1 MSSDAFEPQR
11 GPATLSGPPD
21 PLIWGPPDRPV
32 ELVARNV
39 STRYIAIVVD
49 GLIGLMVLPFNVAH
63 LGRSAYG
70 LWALTTSITWFFG
83 VLDLGYSGALVKFVA
98 QYRAWRDHTALNEVV
113 STIGTVFT
121 GLGVACF
128 AVTAIIAW
136 RVDSF
141 FHLDPGQAHTARQ
154 LLLIIGAY
162 LSIQLP
168 ISVFGAV
175 VYGFQRF
182 YRNNAVR
189 IGLSIVVAAVNVAV
203 LGTGHSL
210 VTLVASTT
218 AVRVLFLGGFVW
230 NAYRVFPGLQ
240 VRRTLFR
247 RERLRE
253 VTGFSIY
260 MAVLDW
266 SAKLNYSS
274 DTMVIG
280 ATLDTTAI
288 ALWTVGQRLTQ
299 LAQQLTS
306 QLNGALFPV
315 VVDSDATQRQD
326 QLQTILIQGTKLSL
340 ALAAPL
346 CLGLI
351 SLADPLIR
359 RWVGTQ
365 FAASVLP
372 LQIMLTIVLVRNV
385 TASANLILRGAGQ
398 HRLLTITNAGTAI
411 VNVLLS
417 ILLVHPLGL
426 LGLALGTLIPV
437 ATSGLFILYPA
448 ACRRVGMSLRR
459 PLMQAVWPALWPAV
473 VMTALLRAA
482 AARVAPPN
490 LFEVALYLGVGGV
503 LYLVLFVG
511 VAIGGEERRFYI
523 TKLRGLMERQPRVQA
538 AA

>member
-1 MSSDAFEPQR
+1 MSTEGSTQHR
-11 GPATLSGPPD
+11 GPAALNAPPD
-21 PLIWGPPDRPV
+21 PRIWGPPDRPV

-39 STRYIAIVVD
+39 STRYVAIVVD

-98 QYRAWRDHTALNEVV
+98 QYRAWRDHRALNEVV
-113 STIGTVFT
+113 STIATVFAAL
-121 GLGVACF
+121 GLLCF
-128 AVTAIIAW
+128 AVTAVIAW

-141 FHLDPGQAHTARQ
+141 FHLDAEQAHTARR

-162 LSIQLP
+162 LSVQLP

-182 YRNNAVR
+182 YRNNAVS
-189 IGLSIVVAAVNVAV
+189 IALSIVVAAVNVAV

-210 VTLVASTT
+210 VMLVACTT
-218 AVRVLFLGGFVW
+218 AVRILFLGGFVW

-240 VRRTLFR
+240 VRRSLFR
-247 RERLRE
+247 RDRLRE
-253 VTGFSIY
+253 VTGFSVY

-306 QLNGALFPV
+306 QLNGALFPA
-315 VVDSDATQRQD
+315 VVDSDATQRHD
-326 QLQTILIQGTKLSL
+326 QLQIILIHGTKLSL

-351 SLADPLIR
+351 AMADPLIR

-372 LQIMLTIVLVRNV
+372 LQVMLTIVLVRNV

-398 HRLLTITNAGTAI
+398 HRLLTVTNAATAV

-417 ILLVHPLGL
+417 IVLVHPLGL
-426 LGLALGTLIPV
+426 LGVALGTLIPV
-437 ATSGLFILYPA
+437 GASGLFVLYPA
-448 ACRRVGMSLRR
+448 ACRRVGIPLRR
-459 PLMQAVWPALWPAV
+459 PLMEAIWPALWPAV
-473 VMTALLRAA
+473 VMTALLRFG
-482 AARVAPPN
+482 RRIPPTN
-490 LFEVALYLGVGGV
+490 LFEVALHLAVGGMV
-503 LYLVLFVG
+503 YMVLFVG
-511 VAIGGEERRFYI
+511 VAIGAEERRFYL
-523 TKLRGLMERQPRVQA
+523 TKLRGVLVRQRRVPA
-538 AA
+538 AAA

>member
-1 MSSDAFEPQR
+1 MSSEPLESHR
-11 GPATLSGPPD
+11 GPAILSGPPD
-21 PLIWGPPDRPV
+21 PRIWGPPDRPV

-83 VLDLGYSGALVKFVA
+83 VLDLGYSGALVKFIA

-113 STIGTVFT
+113 STIGSVFT

-128 AVTAIIAW
+128 VVTAIIAW

-141 FHLDPGQAHTARQ
+141 FHLDPEQAHTARQ

-182 YRNNAVR
+182 YRNNAVS
-189 IGLSIVVAAVNVAV
+189 IGLSIVVATVNVAV

-218 AVRVLFLGGFVW
+218 AVRILFLGGFVW

-240 VRRTLFR
+240 VRRSLFR
-247 RERLRE
+247 RARLRE
-253 VTGFSIY
+253 VTGFSVY

-315 VVDSDATQRQD
+315 VVDSDASQRQD
-326 QLQTILIQGTKLSL
+326 QLQMILIQGTKLSL

-351 SLADPLIR
+351 SMADPLIR

-398 HRLLTITNAGTAI
+398 HRLLTITNASTAI

-417 ILLVHPLGL
+417 IALVRPLGL
-426 LGLALGTLIPV
+426 LGVALGTLIPV
-437 ATSGLFILYPA
+437 AASGVFVLYPA
-448 ACRRVGMSLRR
+448 ACRRVGIPFRR
-459 PLMQAVWPALWPAV
+459 PLMQAVWPALWPAI
-473 VMTALLRAA
+473 VMTVVL
-482 AARVAPPN
+482 RVARRIPPTN
-490 LFEVALYLGVGGV
+490 LFEVALHLAMGGV
-503 LYLVLFVG
+503 VYLVLFVG
-511 VAIGGEERRFYI
+511 MAIGAEERHFYL
-523 TKLRGLMERQPRVQA
+523 TKIRGVLARQPRVPA

>member
-1 MSSDAFEPQR
+1 MSGA
-11 GPATLSGPPD
+11 PD
-21 PLIWGPPDRPV
+21 PQVWGPPNRPV

-39 STRYIAIVVD
+39 STRYLAIFVD
-49 GLIGLMVLPFNVAH
+49 GIIGLMVLPFNVAH

-98 QYRAWRDHTALNEVV
+98 QYRAWRDHSALNEVV
-113 STIGTVFT
+113 STICMVFT
-121 GLGVACF
+121 ALGGLCF
-128 AVTAIIAW
+128 IVTAVIAW

-154 LLLIIGAY
+154 LLLIIGAF
-162 LSIQLP
+162 LSVQLP

-175 VYGFQRF
+175 VYGFQRY
-182 YRNNAVR
+182 YRNNAVS
-189 IGLSIVVAAVNVAV
+189 IFLSIVVAIINVLV
-203 LGTGHSL
+203 LSSGHGL
-210 VTLVASTT
+210 VSLVASTT
-218 AVRVLFLGGFVW
+218 AVRILVLGAFVW

-240 VRRTLFR
+240 VRRSLFR

-253 VTGFSIY
+253 VTGFSVY

-280 ATLDTTAI
+280 AMLDTTTI
-288 ALWTVGQRLTQ
+288 ALWTVGQRITQ

-306 QLNGALFPV
+306 QLNGALFPA
-315 VVDSDATQRQD
+315 VVDSDASQRQD
-326 QLQTILIQGTKLSL
+326 QLQLILIQGTKLSL

-346 CLGLI
+346 CVGLI

-359 RWVGTQ
+359 RWVGPQ
-365 FAASVLP
+365 FSPSVLP

-398 HRLLTITNAGTAI
+398 HRLLTYTNAATAV

-417 ILLVHPLGL
+417 IALVRPLGL
-426 LGLALGTLIPV
+426 LGVALGTLIPV
-437 ATSGLFILYPA
+437 TASGLLVLYPA
-448 ACRRVGMSLRR
+448 ACRRVHVPLSR
-459 PLMQAVWPALWPAV
+459 PLVQAIWPAMWPAV
-473 VMTALLRAA
+473 IMAAVLRLG
-482 AARVAPPN
+482 RGVPPAN
-490 LFEVALYLGVGGV
+490 LFEVALHLAVGG
-503 LYLVLFVG
+503 LVYVALFVG
-511 VAIGGEERRFYI
+511 LAIGAEERRFYR
-523 TKLRGLMERQPRVQA
+523 TKLRAIIARSPQVPA